1 MILENSIQW
10 TSKRDT
16 PSSVLHSKPLGWFAV
31 LFFLAILLPA
41 QAQTSS
47 IPNMLKIEA
56 DCFTMGSE
64 EFVVEE
70 PEHKACLNSYY
81 LMVHEVTQ
89 KQFESAM
96 GNNPSRFKGPDLPVE
111 NVSWPEADAYCRSFG
126 GRLPTEAEWE
136 YSARAGSTVAFA
148 WGWDMDDT
156 FAWHRGNSTGSTKPV
171 GQKKANSLGLHDM
184 NGNVW
189 EWVGDWYREDYY
201 ELAAISEPADNPLGP
216 PSGQFVVLRGGS
228 FEDEAFFLRSAS
240 RYWYPPTLKHHNLGF
255 RYAINPQ
262 DIEKGNP

>member
-70 PEHKACLNSYY
+70 PEHKVCLNSYY
-81 LMVHEVTQ
+81 LMVHEGTQ
-89 KQFESAM
+89 KQFESE
-96 GNNPSRFKGPDLPVE
+96 PSI
-111 NVSWPEADAYCRSFG
+111 
-126 GRLPTEAEWE
+126 
-136 YSARAGSTVAFA
+136 
-148 WGWDMDDT
+148 
-156 FAWHRGNSTGSTKPV
+156 NST
-171 GQKKANSLGLHDM
+171 
-184 NGNVW
+184 
-189 EWVGDWYREDYY
+189 
-201 ELAAISEPADNPLGP
+201 
-216 PSGQFVVLRGGS
+216 
-228 FEDEAFFLRSAS
+228 
-240 RYWYPPTLKHHNLGF
+240 
-255 RYAINPQ
+255 
-262 DIEKGNP
+262 IE